1 MGKIELDHTGSGSGV
16 TLSSDGTDLLLD
28 GTAIG
33 GGGGAALDLYAEN
46 YDGTSTKPS
55 ATGSNGI
62 ALGRLAVASGNRSIA
77 VGGGATAT
85 GLFSTALTNSY
96 ASGGDAFAAAIS
108 TGSSSYG
115 ATGSNSVAIGENAK
129 ATASDSVA
137 VGSGAYGNGNGAVA
151 LGFNN
156 ESRSY
161 AFTAG
166 RESTAT
172 GFVATAIGY
181 NVGAYHDESVALGRL
196 TQTRVRSSI
205 AFGSYGFGSSGD
217 CQSGLYVLNRF
228 TTDATAAPLVVNG
241 YYAVAASS
249 SNQIVLPN
257 NSAYA
262 FHGTIVARQQ
272 ASAGT
277 ASAAWRIEGLIRRE
291 GSAGTTVLVNSA
303 TTVLDN
309 TPSWGLTLSADTT
322 NGCLQITG
330 TGAASTNI
338 RWVATIHTSEVTY
351 A

>member
-115 ATGSNSVAIGENAK
+115 ATGTGAIAIGNLTK
-129 ATASDSVA
+129 ATASNSTSI
-137 VGSGAYGNGNGAVA
+137 GYFNQSTA
-151 LGFNN
+151 LG
-156 ESRSY
+156 SVSLGYDVRV
-161 AFTAG
+161 
-166 RESTAT
+166 T
-172 GFVATAIGY
+172 GEVSAAMGY
-181 NVGAYHDESVALGRL
+181 NSRNSIDGSFKFAGGKHSVD
-196 TQTRVRSSI
+196 
-205 AFGSYGFGSSGD
+205 GD
-217 CQSGLYVLNRF
+217 AQAGLYPLMAE
-228 TTDATAAPLVVNG
+228 TTDATQTTMVTYHNNKSTASNDNQIIANADTAVSFIGTVVGKQSGSAN
-241 YYAVAASS
+241 VAA
-249 SNQIVLPN
+249 
-257 NSAYA
+257 
-262 FHGTIVARQQ
+262 
-272 ASAGT
+272 
-277 ASAAWRIEGLIRRE
+277 WKIEGVLVNN
-291 GSAGTTVLVNSA
+291 GGTTTLVNSA
-303 TTVLDN
+303 ITVLDN
-309 TPSWGLTLSADTT
+309 TPSWALALSADDT
-322 NGCLQITG
+322 NDALSVKV
-330 TGAASTNI
+330 TGAAATSI
-338 RWVATIHTSEVTY
+338 RWLANIQTAEVKY